1 MFMRKCMFLL
11 IFLVSLPAG
20 AQSPNLGVLIS
31 NADIAAWNIS
41 VLPDGKGL
49 PAGSGVS
56 ADGVK
61 VYAQKCAVCHGD
73 KGQGGSASAVISNV
87 KIQTIN
93 GGEKT
98 IANFW
103 PVPTTLFDYIRR
115 AMPWQA
121 PKTLS
126 DDEVY
131 ALVAYLFAANGL
143 IGENEV
149 MNAQTLARVK
159 MPNRDGFIARFP
171 RLMP

>member
-1 MFMRKCMFLL
+1 M
-11 IFLVSLPAG
+11 
-20 AQSPNLGVLIS
+20 
-31 NADIAAWNIS
+31 
-41 VLPDGKGL
+41 
-49 PAGSGVS
+49 
-56 ADGVK
+56 
-61 VYAQKCAVCHGD
+61 CHGD
-73 KGQGGSASAVISNV
+73 KGQGGSASAVISSV

-121 PKTLS
+121 PKTLT